1 MANKILKFDV
11 ADAVIEPSS
20 NYKQFATLYV
30 KTFSSGLSRN
40 KTYVSEEVLRSTA
53 HTILEKPLIWA
64 YDAKRHDASAHEPS
78 AVPCG
83 FVPSVNSLK
92 FESTED
98 GRLMLTVAA
107 KIWKYYSGYLMDFFE
122 RDGAQ
127 KPVSVEI
134 EVIDADERPDGVLD
148 IKDFNYAAISILGSK
163 IRPAIPGA
171 KAMVVNFAEL
181 NEKYE
186 EAYRKEFQ
194 ADPADSKIL
203 KEGDIIVEI
212 EDEKVLDENSELG
225 NFQELQP
232 EQNKADAGSQP
243 ELEKEED
250 VAKEV
255 EGTQK
260 ELPFAELRAYFSEK
274 QEILNVFDGTSE
286 DIILALFTEIKNRDE
301 QIAQLD
307 KSKAE
312 LQKFK
317 DKSDAEEL
325 QKAID
330 ETLNTV
336 RSSLGADE
344 IDLLSEKSKDYSLK
358 NINIWRNEAL
368 AKAYEAS
375 VSKSNKPDD
384 FKVAIPE
391 REQSKKKSGFVW
403 DK

>member
-1 MANKILKFDV
+1 MANKFLKFNV
-11 ADAVIEPSS
+11 ADAMIEPSS
-20 NYKQFATLYV
+20 NDKQFATLYV
-30 KTFSSGLSRN
+30 KTFASGTSRN
-40 KTYVSEEVLRSTA
+40 MTFVDEEVLRSTA

-64 YDAKRHDASAHEPS
+64 YDAKRHDASAHETS
-78 AVPCG
+78 SVPCG

-92 FESTED
+92 FESTDD

-107 KIWKYYSGYLMDFFE
+107 KIWKYYSGYLMDFFQ
-122 RDGAQ
+122 RDDAE

-134 EVIDADERPDGVLD
+134 EVLDAEERPDGVLD
-148 IKDFNYAAISILGSK
+148 IKDFNYTAISILGTK
-163 IRPAIPGA
+163 VRPAIPGA

-186 EAYRKEFQ
+186 EAYRREFQ
-194 ADPADSKIL
+194 ENPADSAIL
-203 KEGDIIVEI
+203 KKGDVIVEI
-212 EDEKVLDENSELG
+212 EDEKVLDEQSELEDS
-225 NFQELQP
+225 QELQP
-232 EQNKADAGSQP
+232 EQIEADA
-243 ELEKEED
+243 ELEEEEIIVEED
-250 VAKEV
+250 AIQE
-255 EGTQK
+255 
-260 ELPFAELRAYFSEK
+260 ELPFAVLREYFSEQ
-274 QEILNVFDGTSE
+274 QEILEVFDKTSDE
-286 DIILALFTEIKNRDE
+286 VIQTLFAEIKSRDE
-301 QIAQLD
+301 QIAQLNEI
-307 KSKAE
+307 KAE

-330 ETLNTV
+330 ETLGAV
-336 RSSLGADE
+336 SGSLDANE
-344 IDLLSEKSKDYSLK
+344 IELLSKRSEGYTLED
-358 NINIWRNEAL
+358 INIWRNEAL